1 MGNEVEK
8 TVKNAGDAIKES
20 VHRSSAELEREKRSE
35 MGDTMTGGEKADSV
49 VNEVKNEGKAEV
61 DRLKRDARNL

>member
-20 VHRSSAELEREKRSE
+20 VHRSSAELERDKRSE
-35 MGDTMTGGEKADSV
+35 MGDTMTGGE
-49 VNEVKNEGKAEV
+49 KNEGKAEV